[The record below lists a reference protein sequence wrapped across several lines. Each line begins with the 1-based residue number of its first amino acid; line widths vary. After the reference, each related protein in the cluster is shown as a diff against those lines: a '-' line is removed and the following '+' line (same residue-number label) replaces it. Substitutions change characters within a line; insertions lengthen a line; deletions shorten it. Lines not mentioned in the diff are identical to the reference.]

1 MKNNKTSKD
10 TKIGK
15 QAFPFYPLLFGL
27 YPILALTAFNI
38 TQIDLSLTFRA
49 FLGSLLL
56 AAVLFAALHLVMRNW
71 PRAAFLSLLLLI
83 LFYSYGHVYVLLKSV
98 SLLGIA
104 VGRHRLLLPIWV
116 LLAGLAVWAAIRK
129 SIHPGAVT
137 SWLNILSALMLFYP
151 VYQIAHYEAGVHAGK
166 TAAAE
171 VAATGAAPHSQQAYP
186 DIYYIILDAYG
197 RTDDLKEVY
206 NYDNSAFTDAL
217 TQRGFYVAGCSQS
230 NYAYTIISLA
240 SSLNMD
246 YLEQYH
252 LTADDQTSKLILTDA
267 VRQFL
272 RARGYT
278 IVAFETGYRFTQL
291 EDANVYYT
299 YQPGNNLVNN
309 FELLFLQT
317 TLLRAPLDNL
327 KLSEISNT
335 YETKHNLVIH
345 NLETLKK
352 VPVSVKGPKFVF
364 AHFVVPHG
372 PYVFGP
378 NWEALTPSQLD
389 DRANLSGFRDS
400 LTFINNAILPVVD
413 QILATSK
420 TPPIIVIQGDH
431 GGTYWKRPD
440 QRMKILNAY
449 YLPGAG
455 NVLYPSISPVNTFR
469 IIFNTYF
476 GQEFP
481 LLPDVSRYSPPSPP
495 SQQYNFN
502 LVPNT
507 CTN

>member
-1 MKNNKTSKD
+1 
-10 TKIGK
+10 
-15 QAFPFYPLLFGL
+15 
-27 YPILALTAFNI
+27 
-38 TQIDLSLTFRA
+38 
-49 FLGSLLL
+49 
-56 AAVLFAALHLVMRNW
+56 MRNW
-71 PRAAFLSLLLLI
+71 TRAALLSLLLLI
-83 LFYSYGHVYVLLKSV
+83 LFYSYGHIYSLLKSV
-98 SLLGIA
+98 SILGVAI
-104 VGRHRLLLPIWV
+104 GRHRLLAPVWV
-116 LLAGLAVWAAIRK
+116 LLAGLAIWVSTRK
-129 SIHPGAVT
+129 SIDQVAATP
-137 SWLNILSALMLFYP
+137 WMNILSALLLVYP
-151 VYQIAHYEAGVHAGK
+151 FYQIVRYELVVQAAK
-166 TAAAE
+166 SAAAK
-171 VAATGAAPHSQQAYP
+171 VTSTGMSSQFQTSP

-206 NYDNSAFTDAL
+206 KYDNSAFIDAL

-230 NYAYTIISLA
+230 NYAYTVISLA

-252 LTADDQTSKLILTDA
+252 FTADDQTSRLILTGA

-299 YQPGNNLVNN
+299 YQPGNNLINN
-309 FELLFLQT
+309 FEFLFLQT

-364 AHFVVPHG
+364 AHFIVPHG

-400 LTFINNAILPVVD
+400 LTFINNAILPVID

-431 GGTYWKRPD
+431 GGTYWNRPD

-449 YLPGAG
+449 YLPGAE

-469 IIFNTYF
+469 IIFNAYF
-476 GQEFP
+476 GQNYP

-495 SQQYNFN
+495 SQQYNFHI
-502 LVPNT
+502 VPNT